1 MTKDTEIE
9 AAIFR
14 RLVDHLRKETDLQNI
29 DLMNLAG
36 FCRNCLSKWY
46 VEEASTLGHPIDEKD
61 AVRARLLGI
70 LVGHR
75 RHRGTK
81 VNHAHV
87 VIGRLAHAP
96 SDHVCGF
103 DR

>member
-36 FCRNCLSKWY
+36 FCRNCLGKWY

-61 AVRARLLGI
+61 ARAKIYGMNYAEWKEQYQKPATQEQLDAMQD
-70 LVGHR
+70 
-75 RHRGTK
+75 K
-81 VNHAHV
+81 QKK
-87 VIGRLAHAP
+87 
-96 SDHVCGF
+96 
-103 DR
+103 

>member
-46 VEEASTLGHPIDEKD
+46 VEEASALGQSIDQEAARAKIYGMNYAEWKEQYQKPVTQEQLD
-61 AVRARLLGI
+61 AMQD
-70 LVGHR
+70 
-75 RHRGTK
+75 K
-81 VNHAHV
+81 QKM
-87 VIGRLAHAP
+87 
-96 SDHVCGF
+96 
-103 DR
+103 

>member
-1 MTKDTEIE
+1 MTKETEIE

-46 VEEASTLGHPIDEKD
+46 VEEASTLGHPIDEEAARAKIYGMNYAEWKKKYQKPATQEQLD
-61 AVRARLLGI
+61 AMQD
-70 LVGHR
+70 
-75 RHRGTK
+75 K
-81 VNHAHV
+81 QKK
-87 VIGRLAHAP
+87 
-96 SDHVCGF
+96 
-103 DR
+103 

>member
-46 VEEASTLGHPIDEKD
+46 VEEASALGQSIDQEAARAKIYGMNYAQWKEQYQKPATQEQLD
-61 AVRARLLGI
+61 AMQD
-70 LVGHR
+70 
-75 RHRGTK
+75 K
-81 VNHAHV
+81 QKK
-87 VIGRLAHAP
+87 
-96 SDHVCGF
+96 
-103 DR
+103 